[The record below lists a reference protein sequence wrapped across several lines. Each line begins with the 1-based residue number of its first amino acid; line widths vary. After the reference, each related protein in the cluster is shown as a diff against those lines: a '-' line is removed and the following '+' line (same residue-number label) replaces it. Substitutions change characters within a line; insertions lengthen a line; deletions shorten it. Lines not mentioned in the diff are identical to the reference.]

1 LIHREVVV
9 DFRVHAASK
18 TLGFRGCLTRTA

>member
-1 LIHREVVV
+1 LIRREIVV

-18 TLGFRGCLTRTA
+18 TSGLRGCLTEAA